1 MLAAMQQDQFLA
13 QVADCCEGGTTQEA
27 KTSIQ
32 NSSTRDLKIGV
43 GLVVELSADVP
54 TFREL
59 KGSACAPGGRVD
71 SKIEISSP
79 APSRL

>member
-1 MLAAMQQDQFLA
+1 LAPI
-13 QVADCCEGGTTQEA
+13 ADGCEGGTTLEA
-27 KTSIQ
+27 ETSIQ
-32 NSSTRDLKIGV
+32 NSPTRDLKIGV

-59 KGSACAPGGRVD
+59 KGSACTPGGQVD